1 MKRILGLKGYE
12 NIHMRHSQISIW
24 TCSQE
29 GVSEIKTDMLLRG
42 EPWNGSKFPGRK
54 FREWRGLS
62 DQTCQVPTSQ
72 EWSEKENWVKTV
84 KRNVG
89 RSRGIQ
95 SWNQPTKITLKGKKY
110 SKTTGS
116 TEVKQGCQRKVAVRF
131 ESQQEKP
138 LRVQFHLYGDHQ
150 DLPSRKL
157 TRKRIGSGT
166 GDRGLRDSRNIC
178 SFFFSFQ
185 VWRRFTQA
193 PRPKKKKKSNE
204 PLTNSDHCLS
214 PTENENAKYKVVVQ
228 ALSHVQLFATPWTVT
243 YQDPFCPPDFPGK
256 NTGVSCHFLLWG
268 SSQIRGQTCVSCI
281 GRHILY
287 HWATREDET

>member
-1 MKRILGLKGYE
+1 MKRAFGPNLPSAYIPGVERKRKLSEDNEKKCRKKQRHTELKSTNKNNWKERSIQKQLGAQKSS
-12 NIHMRHSQISIW
+12 RAA
-24 TCSQE
+24 
-29 GVSEIKTDMLLRG
+29 
-42 EPWNGSKFPGRK
+42 
-54 FREWRGLS
+54 REKS
-62 DQTCQVPTSQ
+62 
-72 EWSEKENWVKTV
+72 
-84 KRNVG
+84 
-89 RSRGIQ
+89 
-95 SWNQPTKITLKGKKY
+95 
-110 SKTTGS
+110 
-116 TEVKQGCQRKVAVRF
+116 VRF

-185 VWRRFTQA
+185 VWRRLTQA
-193 PRPKKKKKSNE
+193 PRPKKKKSNE
-204 PLTNSDHCLS
+204 PPTNSDHCLS

-243 YQDPFCPPDFPGK
+243 YQDPFCPHDFPGK

-268 SSQIRGQTCVSCI
+268 SSRIRGQTCISSI